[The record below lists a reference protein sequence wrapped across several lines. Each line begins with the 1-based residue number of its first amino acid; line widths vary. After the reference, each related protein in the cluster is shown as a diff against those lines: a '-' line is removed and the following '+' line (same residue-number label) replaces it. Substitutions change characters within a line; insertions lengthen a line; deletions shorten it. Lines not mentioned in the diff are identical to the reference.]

1 MDNKYK
7 QRIVNSIK
15 AVIPSALRTAW
26 WMIRITVII
35 SFCVEVL
42 RYFEIMDLISQT
54 LNPVFEIVG
63 LPGEAAL
70 AWITGYFVNVYSA
83 VAVMA
88 SLHLDVRSATILA
101 VMVLCAHNMIVETA
115 VQKKTGSSFWR
126 VVAVRT
132 LSALILGFIL
142 NLVMPEL
149 TESIMPAIADAAQK
163 PTVTELLQVWFL
175 RTGKLILQM
184 ITIIITL
191 SVVQRLLAEFGVIRF
206 ISKLLKPLLYILGLP
221 GKTSFLWIVANF
233 LGLAYGAAVM
243 IEETGR
249 GKISERDVDLLNHH
263 IGISHSNVEDLLL
276 LYAAGGLFWWMLLPR
291 IAWAVVL
298 VWERRLEWW
307 VLQKLECRNN

>member
-1 MDNKYK
+1 M
-7 QRIVNSIK
+7 
-15 AVIPSALRTAW
+15 PSALRTAW

-35 SFCVEVL
+35 SFGVEVL
-42 RYFEIMDLISQT
+42 RYFGIINFISQV
-54 LNPVFEIVG
+54 LSPVFKLVG

-83 VAVMA
+83 VAVMT

-115 VQKKTGSSFWR
+115 VQKKTGTSFWR
-126 VVAVRT
+126 ITAVRT
-132 LSALILGFIL
+132 LSAAILGFTL
-142 NLVMPEL
+142 NLIMPESTENVMP
-149 TESIMPAIADAAQK
+149 AVADTAFGL
-163 PTVTELLQVWFL
+163 PVLELLHEWFL

-184 ITIIITL
+184 TAIIIVL
-191 SVVQRLLAEFGVIRF
+191 SIVQRLLAEFGVIRF

-233 LGLAYGAAVM
+233 LGLAYGAAIM
-243 IEETGR
+243 IEEAER
-249 GKISERDVDLLNHH
+249 GKISKHDADLLNHH

-276 LYAAGGLFWWMLLPR
+276 LYASGGLFWWMLLPR
-291 IAWAVVL
+291 IGWAVIL

-307 VLQKLECRNN
+307 IKQKYRYVH

>member
-1 MDNKYK
+1 MSETCK
-7 QRIVNSIK
+7 QRILNS
-15 AVIPSALRTAW
+15 VRVVMPSALRTAW

-35 SFCVEVL
+35 SFGVEVL
-42 RYFEIMDLISQT
+42 RYFGIINFISQV
-54 LNPVFEIVG
+54 LSPVFKLVG

-83 VAVMA
+83 VAVMT

-115 VQKKTGSSFWR
+115 VQKKTGTSFWR
-126 VVAVRT
+126 ITAVRT
-132 LSALILGFIL
+132 LSAAILGFTL
-142 NLVMPEL
+142 NLIMPESTENVMP
-149 TESIMPAIADAAQK
+149 AVADTAFGL
-163 PTVTELLQVWFL
+163 PVLELLHEWFL

-184 ITIIITL
+184 TAIIIVL
-191 SVVQRLLAEFGVIRF
+191 SIVQRLLAEFGVIRF

-233 LGLAYGAAVM
+233 LGLAYGAAIM
-243 IEETGR
+243 IEEAER
-249 GKISERDVDLLNHH
+249 GKISKHDADLLNHH

-276 LYAAGGLFWWMLLPR
+276 LYASGGLFWWMLLPR
-291 IAWAVVL
+291 IGWAVIL

-307 VLQKLECRNN
+307 IKQKYRYVH